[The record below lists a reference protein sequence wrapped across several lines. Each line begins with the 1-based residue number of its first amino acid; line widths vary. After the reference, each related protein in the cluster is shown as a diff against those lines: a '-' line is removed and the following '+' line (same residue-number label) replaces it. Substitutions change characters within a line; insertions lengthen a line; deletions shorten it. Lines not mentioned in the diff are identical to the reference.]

1 MGTYQR
7 RLPGFDERVIRMV
20 ARGMRVREIIGHLQE
35 IYGLDVSPDL
45 ISTIT
50 DDVPTEVEPW
60 QQRPLE
66 AMYPI
71 VYVDARRLKT
81 RNEGTVRNKAVDLA
95 LGIRVDGSKE
105 VLGLWVEQTEGANF
119 WLKVFNEL
127 KNRGLQD
134 ILIAVVDG
142 LRGFPETIEAVYP
155 EAQIQPCIVH
165 LIRNA
170 LNLASWRDRKHLA
183 AAQKPVCQTATAEA
197 VAAALN
203 ALEQG
208 DWGKKF
214 PTVVAMW

>member
-1 MGTYQR
+1 M
-7 RLPGFDERVIRMV
+7 
-20 ARGMRVREIIGHLQE
+20 
-35 IYGLDVSPDL
+35 
-45 ISTIT
+45 
-50 DDVPTEVEPW
+50 
-60 QQRPLE
+60 
-66 AMYPI
+66 
-71 VYVDARRLKT
+71 
-81 RNEGTVRNKAVDLA
+81 DLA
-95 LGIRVDGSKE
+95 LGIRVDGRKAL
-105 VLGLWVEQTEGANF
+105 LGLWVEQTEGANF

-155 EAQIQPCIVH
+155 EAQTRPCIVH